1 MLFRNVAQLCLLS
14 LFAVDAPAQTIGGC
28 PAFPANNIWNARVD
42 TLPVHPRSAAWVNS
56 IGSTATLHQDFGGE
70 LYQGL
75 EPGFTINLVTGS
87 QPKVPIVINEGIDE
101 SEPGPYPI
109 PPTAKVENGSDRH
122 VLVLDTTNCLL
133 YETYDSIKNPDNSWT
148 IYSGAIFDLR
158 KNLLRPQF
166 WTSADAAGLPIT
178 AGLARYEEILEG
190 EIKHALRFTAPLTTR
205 EFLWPARHYASTV
218 NDPSRPSM
226 GARFRL
232 RANFDISS
240 FSPATQIILTGLKRY
255 GMMLADNGG
264 SWYVQGTFDPRWD
277 NLADEWRRI
286 PGSAFEAVDTSG
298 LMENVD
304 SAAVRGSVVS
314 APTLQSLTL
323 NPSAVT
329 GGQGAT
335 LRITLSGSAPTGGV
349 QVALSSGNGGVAFS
363 APAVL
368 IPEASSSADVPVT
381 TNAVGAQT
389 IVAFTATLAGL
400 TRQASLTVNPPAPAL
415 LSAAFLGS
423 SVTGGQPATLRV
435 TLSAPAGATGASI
448 ALQSATPAVASIQ
461 DSVQIPSG
469 GSSADVPVATTAVQS
484 QTQVQFTATMGTVSK
499 PATLSVNPPAS
510 TAALSA
516 VSLTNP
522 SVLGGGGTMLQI
534 TLTQAAPA
542 GGFTVALAS
551 ADSSV
556 ANLPPSATVA
566 AGSSSVQVPVTTLPV
581 GAQVQIVLSASAGG
595 VSRQAVLTVQPPSVS
610 GLQVNPNSVQG
621 GTGATGT
628 VTLNAKAPAAGFTVS
643 LSSANTAAATVP
655 STVQVASGQTSATF
669 PVSTKTVSANT
680 SAQLTAS
687 ALGVSAT
694 VNLGITSAPETAV
707 TLTGVSA
714 QLVRANRT
722 RLRVT
727 VTLSGPAGAG
737 GALVTLDGNNGA
749 VVNLSGQQ
757 IRVGAKAASASAD
770 FEIAAPSTDVTLTIS
785 ASLGSSTRT
794 TSILIPKTRLSSR

>member
-1 MLFRNVAQLCLLS
+1 MPFRNMAQLCLLS
-14 LFAVDAPAQTIGGC
+14 LLAAHAGAQTIGGC
-28 PAFPANNIWNARVD
+28 PVFPANNIWNARVD
-42 TLPVHPRSAAWVNS
+42 TLPSHGRSAAWVTS
-56 IGSTATLHQDFGGE
+56 IGPSSTLHQDFLGFLINGV
-70 LYQGL
+70 
-75 EPGFTINLVTGS
+75 EPGMPITLVNGS
-87 QPKVPIVINEGIDE
+87 QPKVPITFNPGAEE
-101 SEPGPYPI
+101 SDPGPYPI
-109 PPTAKVENGSDRH
+109 PPTAKVEPGDRH
-122 VLVLDTTNCLL
+122 VIVVDTTNCLL
-133 YETYDSIKNPDNSWT
+133 YETFDSIKNADNSWLA
-148 IYSGAIFDLR
+148 YSGAIFDLR
-158 KNLLRPQF
+158 KNLLRPLG
-166 WTSADAAGLPIT
+166 WTSSDAAGLPIMP
-178 AGLARYEEILEG
+178 GLARYEEILEG
-190 EIKHALRFTAPLTTR
+190 EIKHALRFTAPRTVR
-205 EFLWPARHYASTV
+205 EFLWPARHFASSSTDL
-218 NDPSRPSM
+218 NLPPM

-232 RANFDISS
+232 KANFDISS
-240 FSPATQIILTGLKRY
+240 FTPTTQIILTALKRY
-255 GMMLADNGG
+255 GMMLADNGS
-264 SWYVQGTFDPRWD
+264 SWYVQGTYDTRWPD
-277 NLADEWRRI
+277 MAVEWRRI
-286 PGSAFEAVDTSG
+286 PGSAFEAVDVSG
-298 LMENVD
+298 LMESVD
-304 SAAVRGSVVS
+304 SAAVRGSTAA
-314 APTLQSLTL
+314 APTLQSVALT
-323 NPSAVT
+323 PSVLT
-329 GGQGAT
+329 GGQSST
-335 LRITLSGSAPTGGV
+335 LRVTLSGPALAGGS
-349 QVALSSGNGGVAFS
+349 QVSLSSTNPATAPIAAQVLVAEGSSF
-363 APAVL
+363 ADLPVNTTAV
-368 IPEASSSADVPVT
+368 
-381 TNAVGAQT
+381 AVQT
-389 IVAFTATLAGL
+389 MATFTATLANL
-400 TRQASLTVNPPAPAL
+400 TRQATLTVNPPAPAL

-510 TAALSA
+510 TAALST
-516 VSLTNP
+516 VSLTSS

-542 GGFTVALAS
+542 GGFTVALTS
-551 ADSSV
+551 ANSSV
-556 ANLPPSATVA
+556 ANVQPSATVA
-566 AGSSSVQVPVTTLPV
+566 AGSSGVQVPVTTLPV

-655 STVQVASGQTSATF
+655 STVQVASGQTGATF

-714 QLVRANRT
+714 QLVRGNRT